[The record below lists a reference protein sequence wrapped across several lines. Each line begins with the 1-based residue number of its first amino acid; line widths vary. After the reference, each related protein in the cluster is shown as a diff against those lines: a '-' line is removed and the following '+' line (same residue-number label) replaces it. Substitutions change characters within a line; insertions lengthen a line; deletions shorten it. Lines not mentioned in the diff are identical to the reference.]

1 MEELQPVSSARLL
14 AGVPMPP
21 MLIEGLVPRGGLV
34 MLASDPSVGKT
45 FVGLEAARAVSSH
58 TPFLGRFNAWGGRV
72 LFVEEDEPEWALCKQ
87 FVKLAG
93 DQNRAERAT
102 IEHPYLP
109 TSLEE
114 NLYFLVNRRVSL
126 DTVEGAARLGRAA
139 ASIGSDPEDR
149 GADLI
154 VLDTLRSMHSGDEN
168 DSTWMAFILGNL
180 RLVQQMTGAAILLL
194 HHHSKP
200 TKENGGSL
208 SYRVRGSTAIMGAL
222 DGLLG
227 LTKVNSDGLVRAQVL
242 KSRAIQTTGFQFWIV
257 DTESGGVELR
267 YHEAASDLVS
277 KVRELLSSR
286 PSVTWAELL
295 PVAKAAHPFKQEP
308 ALRTAITRVLA
319 LLESQNLIV
328 KKGRGT
334 WERSAATT
342 TTTR

>member
-1 MEELQPVSSARLL
+1 MEALQPVSAVRLF

-45 FVGLEAARAVSSH
+45 FVGLEAARAVASH
-58 TPFLGRFNAWGGRV
+58 TPFLGKFQAWGGRV
-72 LFVEEDEPEWALCKQ
+72 LFVEEDEPEWALGKQ

-93 DQNRAERAT
+93 DQNQAERISLMDT
-102 IEHPYLP
+102 MGNDSEVV

-114 NLYFLVNRRVSL
+114 NLYFLVNRRISL

-139 ASIGSDPEDR
+139 ASIGSDPEHM

-154 VLDTLRSMHSGDEN
+154 VMDTLRSMHSGEEN

-180 RLVQQMTGAAILLL
+180 RLIQDMTGAAILIL
-194 HHHSKP
+194 HHHNKP

-208 SYRVRGSTAIMGAL
+208 SYRVRGSTAILGAL
-222 DGLLG
+222 DGLIG
-227 LTKVNSDGLVRAQVL
+227 LTKLNSDGLVKAQVL

-257 DTESGGVELR
+257 DTETGGVELK
-267 YHEAASDLVS
+267 YHEAASDLVA
-277 KVRELLSSR
+277 KLRELFLSR
-286 PSVTWAELL
+286 PSVTWNELL
-295 PVAKAAHPFKQEP
+295 PVAKASHPFKQEP
-308 ALRTAITRVLA
+308 ALRTAITRVLTM
-319 LLESQNLIV
+319 LESQNFIA

-334 WERSAATT
+334 WARTT
-342 TTTR
+342 